1 MAVGIDLWVL
11 AVVFAV
17 LFAMLSLGVPV
28 ALGLASAGVTGMILL
43 DGFSATTGA
52 ISGRLFMSVFSF
64 SLIVIPLFVIMGFLM
79 GSTDIGEDLFAGLAR
94 LTRRLP
100 GGLGIASISTCAA
113 FGAVTGSSITAVAAV
128 GPISIREMR
137 RFGYTKELA
146 SGIVASA
153 GTLGIL
159 IPPSIAL
166 VLYGFIAE
174 VSISRL
180 LIGGFVPGIFSA
192 IAYSILVYFLDKRA
206 RRKDPSRKQAFEDAQ
221 SRSFAERNQTRS
233 AGTATVGS
241 GVGDDAGGSSVQTQT
256 GPAGR
261 RRLPRTTTA
270 LLKIGFLFFMVFGG
284 IYSGLAT
291 VTESAALGAM
301 GAAILVFAD
310 FRKSGIA
317 ATFRSFLRAMQQ
329 SLGVTSMFFLL
340 LVGGALFGNYLLISR
355 IPSTFARYI
364 TSLDTRALFVMIAI
378 FAGLVLLGMFLD
390 GISILLITVPLLFP
404 IVVTGFGFNEI
415 WFGIMIVKIIEIGL
429 ITPPLGINAY
439 VVSSIV
445 DDVPVE
451 TVFRGSIPFIGVDV
465 LTVSLLYMFPQIVT
479 WLPDQMLGA

>member
-1 MAVGIDLWVL
+1 VGIDVWVL
-11 AVVFAV
+11 LAVFAV
-17 LFAMLSLGVPV
+17 LFGLLTLGVPV
-28 ALGLASAGVTGMILL
+28 ALALAGAGITGMVML
-43 DGFSATTGA
+43 DGFAATTGA

-79 GSTDIGEDLFAGLAR
+79 GSTDIGADLFAGLAR
-94 LTRRLP
+94 ITRRIP
-100 GGLGIASISTCAA
+100 GGLGIASIGTCAA

-146 SGIVASA
+146 SGIIASA

-180 LIGGFVPGIFSA
+180 LIAGFLPGIFSGVL
-192 IAYSILVYFLDKRA
+192 YGVLVYFLDLRS
-206 RRKDPSRKQAFEDAQ
+206 RRKDPSRKQKFDDALAL
-221 SRSFAERNQTRS
+221 SGWTASGK
-233 AGTATVGS
+233 AGTGAEAGGASIGS
-241 GVGDDAGGSSVQTQT
+241 GGDSTGGAEAPAVGLFRM
-256 GPAGR
+256 PK
-261 RRLPRTTTA
+261 TTSA
-270 LLKIGFLFFMVFGG
+270 LLKIAFLFFVVFGG

-291 VTESAALGAM
+291 VTESAALGAL
-301 GAAILVFAD
+301 GAAILVFTDVGRNGFAKTV
-310 FRKSGIA
+310 R
-317 ATFRSFLRAMQQ
+317 TFRRAVQQ
-329 SLGVTSMFFLL
+329 SLGVSSMFFLL
-340 LVGGALFGNYLLISR
+340 LVGGAIFGNYLLISR
-355 IPSTFARYI
+355 IPTTFTRFVTGLEARAI
-364 TSLDTRALFVMIAI
+364 FVMLII
-378 FAGLVLLGMFLD
+378 FAGLILLGMFLD

-415 WFGIMIVKIIEIGL
+415 WFGIMLVKVIEIGL

-445 DDVPVE
+445 DDIPVE
-451 TVFRGSIPFIGVDV
+451 SVFRGALPFIAVDIV
-465 LTVSLLYMFPQIVT
+465 TVSILYAFPQIVT
-479 WLPDQMLGA
+479 FLPDKMLGA